1 MFGEHISLKE
11 QIRAEAQGG
20 TPLEGQDG
28 SLTGSLLQGG
38 SIGCSQQVGGQALLW
53 CWASLPVLQGSSGSP
68 ADLELSPSEWHESW
82 VLGYAGLG
90 QVWVGMCLKNS

>member
-1 MFGEHISLKE
+1 MHISPKE

-28 SLTGSLLQGG
+28 SLTGGLLQGG
-38 SIGCSQQVGGQALLW
+38 SIGCGQPAGGKALLW
-53 CWASLPVLQGSSGSP
+53 CWASLPVLQGSPGSS
-68 ADLELSPSEWHESW
+68 ADPSEWHESW

-90 QVWVGMCLKNS
+90 QVWVGMYLRNS